1 MESKNNTLFARAQLT
16 TPGGVNSP
24 VRAFALLV
32 ARHVLLRVQR
42 APIFG
47 MPIIDVTSIILVHG
61 VPQLSVTLIQA

>member
-16 TPGGVNSP
+16 TPAVSTP
-24 VRAFALLV
+24 QFAPFALLV